1 MQIILLFLKN
11 ILFFILLSLVS
22 QTLFAQK
29 VEEILAKELVLK
41 KPMPEKTRIKHLY
54 ELADLYN
61 GVDSVKFS
69 NYLSEAFLLSKKNND
84 WDGIGMYFDF
94 LGVKYLMDLK
104 YEKAQSEMT
113 KAAYYYLKAKDTT
126 GYLNANYILLRA
138 IFQSGQTK
146 NFIEIAE
153 KSLKVGD
160 KGFYVER
167 GKIFTIVAT
176 FYRKVNFTLSRD
188 NYKNAIKCFYLS
200 KDLKWLVNPYL
211 NLSRIYH
218 MGGQKDSA
226 IYFSRQ
232 AVKYAEA
239 SKSNFWIDYLIAEAR
254 LSTLLEENNRQEAIG
269 EIDNLTKYSIDFN
282 SKLTRDRGKN
292 TQNLFLKIKQVQQKF
307 NNTLLV
313 IGLGLIFILSIFF
326 LIIYFQSKKR
336 QEELS
341 YINQELEFS
350 SYQNQILLKETNH
363 RVKNNFQMILSLLNL
378 HANSPESTNEN
389 FIKLSIARIT
399 AMAKVHEILHRQEV
413 GQIEVLPYL
422 NEILKLTLDSC
433 FDKNY
438 SLNIHVEPKDLKLN
452 IHTILPLGLMV
463 NEMAINAIK
472 HAFKDLKEGII
483 EISLNKWN
491 DEYILTFHDN
501 GAGINVE
508 TINELSSGI
517 KMIKSLSLQLR
528 GKTEILNENG
538 TKYVIHFSQIGK

>member
-1 MQIILLFLKN
+1 MKNIILFIGLLLISHKFLGQN
-11 ILFFILLSLVS
+11 VEQILS
-22 QTLFAQK
+22 T
-29 VEEILAKELVLK
+29 EEGLK
-41 KPMPEKTRIKHLY
+41 KSMPDSIRLKYIYSLANLY
-54 ELADLYN
+54 SD
-61 GVDSVKFS
+61 VDTVKFS
-69 NYLSEAFLLSKKNND
+69 NYLKEGLRIASKNKYWQGMGDYYNIYSVKSLIYQNYRSAERQSDLAARYFLR
-84 WDGIGMYFDF
+84 
-94 LGVKYLMDLK
+94 V
-104 YEKAQSEMT
+104 
-113 KAAYYYLKAKDTT
+113 KDT
-126 GYLNANYILLRA
+126 GSFLNSKYIQLRS
-138 IFQSGQTK
+138 IYEGGK
-146 NFIEIAE
+146 LDNIEKIA
-153 KSLKVGD
+153 KTTLKMIPENR
-160 KGFYVER
+160 FNVER
-167 GKIFTIVAT
+167 GKIYSILGVY
-176 FYRKVNFTLSRD
+176 YRKTDFNQSKWALKKS
-188 NYKNAIKCFYLS
+188 IECFLAS
-200 KDLKWLVNPYL
+200 KDYKWLLMPYN
-211 NLSRIYH
+211 NLSRFYN
-218 MGGQKDSA
+218 MSGKKDSA
-226 IYFSRQ
+226 IYFAKL
-232 AVKYAEA
+232 AVKYGKLA
-239 SKSNFWIDYLIAEAR
+239 KPFQDIDYLIAENR
-254 LSTLLEENNRQEAIG
+254 LSYLLENNFTREEAVN
-269 EIDNLTKYSIDFN
+269 EIESLSKSAIKLKA
-282 SKLTRDRGKN
+282 KLTQDQGKY
-292 TQNLFLKIKQVQQKF
+292 TQIILLKIKESQQKF
-307 NNTLLV
+307 NNTLLA
-313 IGLGLIFILSIFF
+313 IGLGLIFLLCIFF
-326 LIIYFQSKKR
+326 SIIYFQSKKR